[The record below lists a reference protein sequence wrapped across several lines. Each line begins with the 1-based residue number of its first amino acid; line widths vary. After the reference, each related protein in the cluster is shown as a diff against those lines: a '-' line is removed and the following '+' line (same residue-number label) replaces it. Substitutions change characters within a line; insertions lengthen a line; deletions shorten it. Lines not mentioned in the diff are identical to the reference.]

1 MKTCLTI
8 LLSLLCYS
16 MVQSQYRYLRNYND
30 DVHAIIPCQDSTY
43 YTISIHPG
51 CGINSF
57 SVHYLG
63 RHGQLIW
70 SKESQTWVSH
80 LNDFKGY
87 TDENNILT
95 LVYSSSGYN
104 GLTRIDQTGTIIFNR
119 IFNSSTYRM
128 NSITPTT
135 GGFYLTGIQNEYTS
149 ISYPSVPVL
158 LKMDNSGQVI
168 WAKSYSIPTIPR
180 LLFRDVQLHGDSLL
194 IVGNYT
200 QAGFPEVT
208 FPYILKTDLNGN
220 TGSSNYYRIETIDVD
235 RYKFLDVD
243 SHDPAS
249 IYLKFYASGG
259 VDGILKL
266 NEQLQP
272 VWCKNVV
279 GELGTICASYE
290 DGVMYSSS
298 MSFDGDIINLNA
310 QGAIIGSTATSNLSA
325 SSIPS
330 IILRH
335 DCGYLVAL
343 PASWPSDRY
352 AHISQDQ
359 LYCGATV
366 ADQGDLTPINTVTKH
381 PINVNTQT
389 LAPNTFSL
397 IILTG
402 AFSDI
407 TVTET
412 VDCIESYNCSG
423 PLGLSEQQLTSD
435 LLYPN
440 PATDLI
446 HIETKDSQI
455 VITDAAGAVVYS
467 GALINNE
474 LNIRFLAPGLYH
486 VNCDQQRGHFIKE

>member
-1 MKTCLTI
+1 MA
-8 LLSLLCYS
+8 
-16 MVQSQYRYLRNYND
+16 QSQYRYLRNYND

-57 SVHYLG
+57 SVHYLN

-87 TDENNILT
+87 TDENNVLT

-128 NSITPTT
+128 NTITPTT
-135 GGFYLTGIQNEYTS
+135 GGFYLTGVQYEYTS
-149 ISYPSVPVL
+149 APSVPVL
-158 LKMDNSGQVI
+158 LKMNNNGQVD
-168 WAKSYSIPTIPR
+168 WVKSYSIPTIPR
-180 LLFRDVQLHGDSLL
+180 LLFRDIQMLGDSLL
-194 IVGNYT
+194 FVGSYT
-200 QAGFPEVT
+200 EAGSPTVT
-208 FPYILKTDLNGN
+208 FPYLLKTDLNGN

-243 SHDPAS
+243 SHDPAA
-249 IYLKFYASGG
+249 IYLKFYASSG

-279 GELGTICASYE
+279 GDLGTICASYE
-290 DGVMYSSS
+290 GGVLFSTG
-298 MSFDGDIINLNA
+298 MSFDGDITKVNP
-310 QGAIIGSTATSNLSA
+310 QGTVIGSTATGNLSS

-343 PASWPSDRY
+343 PATWPSDRY

-359 LYCGATV
+359 LYCGAI
-366 ADQGDLTPINTVTKH
+366 AGDPDDLTPINTVTKH
-381 PINVNTQT
+381 PISVNTQT
-389 LAPNTFSL
+389 LASNTFSL

-412 VDCIESYNCSG
+412 VDCIEAYSCSG
-423 PLGLSEQQLTSD
+423 PLGISEQQLTSD

-446 HIETKDSQI
+446 HIETADSPI
-455 VITDAAGAVVYS
+455 VITDAAGTVVYS
-467 GALINNE
+467 GTLANDE

-486 VNCDQQRGHFIKE
+486 VNCNQLRGHFIKQ

>member
-8 LLSLLCYS
+8 LLSLLCCS
-16 MVQSQYRYLRNYND
+16 MAQSQYRYLRNYDD

-57 SVHYLG
+57 SVHYIG

-80 LNDFKGY
+80 LNDFKGF
-87 TDENNILT
+87 TDENNVLT
-95 LVYSSSGYN
+95 LIYSSLGYN
-104 GLTRIDQTGTIIFNR
+104 GLTRMDQTGTIIFNR

-128 NSITPTT
+128 NSIIPTT
-135 GGFYLTGIQNEYTS
+135 GGFYLTGIQYEYTS
-149 ISYPSVPVL
+149 DPSIPVL
-158 LKMDNSGQVI
+158 LKMDNSGQVV
-168 WAKSYSIPTIPR
+168 WVKSYSIPNIPR
-180 LLFRDVQLHGDSLL
+180 LLFRDVQMLGDSLL
-194 IVGNYT
+194 MVGNYT
-200 QAGFPEVT
+200 EAGSPEVT

-249 IYLKFYASGG
+249 IYLKFYASSG

-266 NEQLQP
+266 NNQLQP
-272 VWCKNVV
+272 VWCKSVV
-279 GELGTICASYE
+279 GDLGTICASYE
-290 DGVMYSSS
+290 GGVMFSTG
-298 MSFDGDIINLNA
+298 MSFDGDITNLNP
-310 QGAIIGSTATSNLSA
+310 QGTIIGSTATGNLST
-325 SSIPS
+325 SSLPS
-330 IILRH
+330 VILRH

-343 PASWPSDRY
+343 PSTWPGDRY

-359 LYCGATV
+359 LYCGASA

-381 PINVNTQT
+381 PISVNTQT
-389 LAPNTFSL
+389 LASSTFSL

-402 AFSDI
+402 AFTDVI
-407 TVTET
+407 RTET
-412 VDCIESYNCSG
+412 VDCIEPYSCSG
-423 PLGLSEQQLTSD
+423 PLGLSEQQWTSD

-440 PATDLI
+440 PATDVI
-446 HIETKDSQI
+446 HIETKDSPI
-455 VITDAAGAVVYS
+455 VITNATGAVVYS
-467 GALINNE
+467 GTLTNNE

-486 VNCDQQRGHFIKE
+486 VNCSQQSGHFIKQ

>member
-8 LLSLLCYS
+8 LLSLLFCS
-16 MVQSQYRYLRNYND
+16 MAQSQYKYLRNYDD

-43 YTISIHPG
+43 YTVSIHPG

-57 SVHYLG
+57 SVHYIG

-70 SKESQTWVSH
+70 SKESQIWVSH
-80 LNDFKGY
+80 LNNFKGF
-87 TDENNILT
+87 TDENNVLT
-95 LVYSSSGYN
+95 LIYSSLDYN
-104 GLTRIDQTGTIIFNR
+104 GLTRMDRTGTIIFNR
-119 IFNSSTYRM
+119 YFNSSPYRM

-135 GGFYLTGIQNEYTS
+135 GGFYLTGIQNEYSS
-149 ISYPSVPVL
+149 ISSPSVPVL

-168 WAKSYSIPTIPR
+168 WVKSYSIPTIPR
-180 LLFRDVQLHGDSLL
+180 LLFHDVQQHGDSLL

-235 RYKFLDVD
+235 RYKFTDVD
-243 SHDPAS
+243 SYDPAS
-249 IYLKFYASGG
+249 IYLKFNASTGI
-259 VDGILKL
+259 DGILKL

-272 VWCKNVV
+272 VWCKNAV
-279 GELGTICASYE
+279 GVLGTICASYE
-290 DGVMYSSS
+290 GGVMFSSS
-298 MSFDGDIINLNA
+298 MSSDGDIINLNT
-310 QGAIIGSTATSNLSA
+310 QGTIIGSTATGA
-325 SSIPS
+325 ISSTPS

-343 PASWPSDRY
+343 PSSWPGDRY

-359 LYCGATV
+359 VYCGAITGFP
-366 ADQGDLTPINTVTKH
+366 GDLTPINTVTKH
-381 PINVNTQT
+381 PITVNTQT
-389 LAPNTFSL
+389 LASSTFSL
-397 IILTG
+397 IVLTG
-402 AFSDI
+402 AFTDNML
-407 TVTET
+407 TET
-412 VDCIESYNCSG
+412 VDCIEPYSCSG
-423 PLGLSEQQLTSD
+423 PLGLSEQELTSD

-440 PATDLI
+440 PATDVI
-446 HIETKDSQI
+446 HIETSDSPI

-467 GALINNE
+467 GTLTNNE

-486 VNCDQQRGHFIKE
+486 VNCNQQRRHFIKQ